1 SDVCS
6 SELICNQ
13 PNIFIDVSC
22 QSKSLSRSPEKHGGV
37 FPFHTRCFVQFS
49 KSNFICR
56 FCATYKVYQTS
67 APNVNNYYE
76 FLFWL
81 FIFLFGAKFI
91 NISCFLFFSKKIFLK
106 KKKYFNYYL
115 L

>member
-22 QSKSLSRSPEKHGGV
+22 ESKSLSRSPEKHGGV

-67 APNVNNYYE
+67 APNVNTYYE
-76 FLFWL
+76 FLFLL
-81 FIFLFGAKFI
+81 FIFFFFATFI
-91 NISCFLFFSKKIFLK
+91 NISCFFFYSYENFYNSK
-106 KKKYFNYYL
+106 
-115 L
+115 